1 MRTRSWYTPPRIFL
15 ASLLRLLTGVRCLCR
30 CPPGGRQSIYYA
42 NHTSHLDAL
51 VIWACLP
58 DAIRRRTRPV
68 AAGDYWSGGL
78 RGFFANNIFDAVL
91 VDRGGRFDKG
101 RLAQALAPVHAA
113 LDQGDSLI
121 LFPEGTRSMQDDGHL
136 LPFKSGLFRLARA
149 YPDVALVPVWLENLN
164 RMLPKGGGAWL
175 PVPLL
180 CSLIMGEPLHAVQA
194 DEDRRVF
201 LARAE
206 AALLALAPPHPDER

>member
-1 MRTRSWYTPPRIFL
+1 MRSRSWYTPPRIFL

-78 RGFFANNIFDAVL
+78 RGFFANNIFDTVL

-164 RMLPKGGGAWL
+164 RMLPKGGGGVAAGA
-175 PVPLL
+175 P
-180 CSLIMGEPLHAVQA
+180 AVQPDHGRA
-194 DEDRRVF
+194 P
-201 LARAE
+201 ARCAGGRGPPGFSRAGGSG
-206 AALLALAPPHPDER
+206 AAGPGPAPSR